1 MAFLR
6 KKNTCPESNFSTN
19 FISKHSKHFWKLV
32 LREFVPFFF
41 DLSTLF
47 VFVKTSREWAAVIVA
62 MGEGRPLQFL
72 PGKNKGPVLYF
83 VSRSATPMSFRWL
96 HCPRKSES
104 LIGGKFLA
112 FKTPLDGKY
121 DDQVSAECR
130 FPPKM
135 LFDAMRSH
143 KVTIGLWIDLC
154 NTDRWYN
161 KRDVEQMECKYVK
174 IQCRGHGEAPSTEAV
189 NMFVNI
195 CRRFAQQN
203 PLQVTA
209 DI

>member
-1 MAFLR
+1 
-6 KKNTCPESNFSTN
+6 
-19 FISKHSKHFWKLV
+19 
-32 LREFVPFFF
+32 
-41 DLSTLF
+41 
-47 VFVKTSREWAAVIVA
+47 
-62 MGEGRPLQFL
+62 
-72 PGKNKGPVLYF
+72 
-83 VSRSATPMSFRWL
+83 MSFRWL

-203 PLQVTA
+203 PLQVTV
-209 DI
+209 DIGKQF